1 VRAAAKEAEG
11 VYCTICGGMVTQA
24 PGVRRIS
31 IDGIETGIT
40 GLDECIASVRAL
52 GLADDAAVWEE
63 LLVRLAKGNYIPTKK
78 REAYG
83 VSLLEEYRRAGGARL
98 SPSPRRP

>member
-1 VRAAAKEAEG
+1 MRATAKEDEG
-11 VYCTICGGMVTQA
+11 VYCTICGGMVSQA
-24 PGVRRIS
+24 PGVRKLA

-40 GLDECIASVRAL
+40 GLDECIAAVRCS
-52 GLADDAAVWEE
+52 GSPTTAAIRGG

-83 VSLLEEYRRAGGARL
+83 AALLAEYRRAG
-98 SPSPRRP
+98 

>member
-1 VRAAAKEAEG
+1 
-11 VYCTICGGMVTQA
+11 MVSQA
-24 PGVRRIS
+24 PGVRKVP

-40 GLDECIASVRAL
+40 GLDECIAAVKAL
-52 GLADDAAVWEE
+52 GLSDDGAVLEE

-83 VSLLEEYRRAGGARL
+83 AALLEEYRRAG
-98 SPSPRRP
+98 

>member
-1 VRAAAKEAEG
+1 MAKEDEG

-24 PGVRRIS
+24 PGVRRIP

-40 GLDECIASVRAL
+40 GLDECIAAVRAL
-52 GLADDAAVWEE
+52 GLSDDGAITEE
-63 LLVRLAKGNYIPTKK
+63 LLSRLAKGNYIPTRK

-83 VSLLEEYRRAGGARL
+83 AAILAEYHRAG
-98 SPSPRRP
+98 

>member
-1 VRAAAKEAEG
+1 MTGTGREDEG
-11 VYCTICGGMVTQA
+11 VYCTICGGMVSQA
-24 PGVRRIS
+24 PGVRRIP

-40 GLDECIASVRAL
+40 GLDEVIATVRAL
-52 GLADDAAVWEE
+52 ALPDDTAIREE

-83 VSLLEEYRRAGGARL
+83 AALLAEYRRAA
-98 SPSPRRP
+98 